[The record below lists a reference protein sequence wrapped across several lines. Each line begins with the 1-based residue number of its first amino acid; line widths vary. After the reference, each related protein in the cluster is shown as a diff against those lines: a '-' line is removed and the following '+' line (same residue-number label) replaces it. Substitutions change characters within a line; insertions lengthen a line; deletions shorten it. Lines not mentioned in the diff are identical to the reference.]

1 MTAEY
6 TPKRRDGA
14 KAKGQ
19 SDVPSKEGPGGSPSV
34 GRQAEKRRPKGSEK
48 SYAQLALFETD
59 VLAGIFSP
67 ARSKQLLAD
76 SQKLIERREG
86 DQPPDPPF

>member
-6 TPKRRDGA
+6 TPSAGTERRP
-14 KAKGQ
+14 KAAVTFRG
-19 SDVPSKEGPGGSPSV
+19 KEGPGGSPSV

-67 ARSKQLLAD
+67 ARSRKLLAD

>member
-14 KAKGQ
+14 KAKGR
-19 SDVPSKEGPGGSPSV
+19 SDVPARRARGSPSV
-34 GRQAEKRRPKGSEK
+34 GRQAEKAPEGPEK

-59 VLAGIFSP
+59 VLAGIFTP
-67 ARSKQLLAD
+67 ARSRKLLAD

-86 DQPPDPPF
+86 DQPPEPPF